1 MLKSRRLGAVLAIA
15 GVATIGI
22 MALPGKAE
30 AWWRGGFCCG
40 VGFGVVIPP
49 VVVAPPYYAPAP
61 VLPTAA
67 HVLRAADCLLRA
79 AAASMDTAALAGR
92 RLGARPLG
100 LIAIH
105 RCVPRA
111 AWPSSRAV
119 C

>member
-30 AWWRGGFCCG
+30 AWWRGGFYCG

-61 VLPTAA
+61 VYYPPPPTYYAPPTAYYEPQQ
-67 HVLRAADCLLRA
+67 
-79 AAASMDTAALAGR
+79 
-92 RLGARPLG
+92 RPWIPPHWQG
-100 LIAIH
+100 GVW
-105 RCVPRA
+105 VPGH
-111 AWPSSRAV
+111 WG
-119 C
+119 